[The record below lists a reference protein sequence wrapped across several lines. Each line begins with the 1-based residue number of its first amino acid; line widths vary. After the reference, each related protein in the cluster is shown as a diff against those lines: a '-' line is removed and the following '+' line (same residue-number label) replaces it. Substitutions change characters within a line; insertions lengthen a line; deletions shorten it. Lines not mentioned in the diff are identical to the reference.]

1 MTGSGGG
8 AGAASTAVSEG
19 STVSGSEA
27 ITSRTVFAMSCLTV
41 LRMVSLNG
49 SCLAHGSVNTLT
61 KRKGRV
67 DMC

>member
-1 MTGSGGG
+1 
-8 AGAASTAVSEG
+8 VSEG

-27 ITSRTVFAMSCLTV
+27 ITSRTVFAMSCLPV

-49 SCLAHGSVNTLT
+49 SHLAHGSVNTLT

-67 DMC
+67 DIC